1 MTPHLLPD
9 QRVTLL
15 TLGVRD
21 LGRAKAFYRTLG
33 WRPAREMEGVAFY
46 QMHGGWVLGL
56 YPLADLASD
65 MERDPAGLGTG
76 AATLAQNHASEEE
89 VDAAIHR
96 AVQAGATLVR
106 SAQATAWGGYSGYW
120 ADPDGHVW
128 EISHNPFWPLS
139 EDGGLTLPPE

>member
-1 MTPHLLPD
+1 
-9 QRVTLL
+9 
-15 TLGVRD
+15 
-21 LGRAKAFYRTLG
+21 
-33 WRPAREMEGVAFY
+33 
-46 QMHGGWVLGL
+46 MHGSALGAVRL
-56 YPLADLASD
+56 EDLADD
-65 MERDPAGLGTG
+65 MDRPVAELRTG
-76 AATLAQNHASEEE
+76 AVTLAQNFGSEEE